1 MTGPNTAFGR
11 SWLAEWPLDP
21 AATYLNHGTVG
32 VTPRRVM
39 AVQRAL
45 LDETERQ
52 PSRFVLREL
61 TAHAPGTWRRPVP
74 RLREAAA
81 VVAAFVGA
89 QASDVVFVDNA
100 TTGANAVLRSFPLQA
115 GDEILVTDLGYGG
128 VTRAAQFAA
137 RERGASVV
145 TVDMPRPFTADGI
158 VAAIAAGVTPRTRL
172 AVVDHI
178 AANTAVVMP
187 LAAIAT
193 ALHAAGVAV
202 LVDGA
207 HAPGAIALD
216 LPSLGVD
223 YYVANLHKWAWTP
236 RSSGILWAPPAR
248 QAGLHPTVISW
259 GLDEGFTH
267 EFDLVGTRD
276 GSAHLSA
283 PAALALMDEWGGAAA
298 IRAYTHATAWAG
310 AHRLAERWGTTFDT
324 PQALVGPMATVP
336 LPDPLGASEDAALRL
351 RDTLLF
357 DHGIEVHVPFIRGRG
372 HVRISTQVYNDLSD
386 VDRLAAAVLAL
397 R

>member
-1 MTGPNTAFGR
+1 MTAVGTAFGR

-21 AATYLNHGTVG
+21 AGTYLNHGTVG
-32 VTPRRVM
+32 VTPRRIM
-39 AVQRAL
+39 AEQRAL

-61 TAHAPGTWRRPVP
+61 TAHAPGRWRRPVP

-89 QASDVVFVDNA
+89 QAGDVVFVDNA

-137 RERGASVV
+137 RERGASVT
-145 TVDMPRPFTADGI
+145 TVVMPRPFTADGI
-158 VAAIAAGVTPRTRL
+158 VSAIAAGVTPRTRL

-178 AANTAVVMP
+178 AADSAVVMP
-187 LAAIAT
+187 LAAIAA

-236 RSSGILWAPPAR
+236 RSSGILWAPAAR

-276 GSAHLSA
+276 ASAHLAA
-283 PAALALMDEWGGAAA
+283 PAAIALMDEWGGAEA
-298 IRAYTHATAWAG
+298 IRAHNHATAWAG

-324 PQALVGPMATVP
+324 PETLVGPMATVP
-336 LPDPLGASEDAALRL
+336 LPDPVGASAETTLQL

-372 HVRISTQVYNDLSD
+372 HVRISTQIYNDLGD
-386 VDRLAAAVLAL
+386 VDRLAEAVLGL